1 MCCDSWGCKESDTT
15 EQLNRTELKGSITEL
30 TPSLEEMKLGVQK
43 DQVLEFTGQHTAE
56 EYHTEYELKRYE
68 DFPAEY

>member
-1 MCCDSWGCKESDTT
+1 
-15 EQLNRTELKGSITEL
+15 
-30 TPSLEEMKLGVQK
+30 MKLGVQK

-68 DFPAEY
+68 DVPAEY